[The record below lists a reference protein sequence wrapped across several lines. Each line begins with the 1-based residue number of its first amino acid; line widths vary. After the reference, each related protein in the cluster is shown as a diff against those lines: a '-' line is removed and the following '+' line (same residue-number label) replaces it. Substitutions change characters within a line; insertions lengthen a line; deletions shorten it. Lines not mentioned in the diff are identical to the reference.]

1 MFYEFVEEVMRE
13 DIGSVCIEKVIN
25 DMVDVMCVGFGVGL
39 VVF

>member
-1 MFYEFVEEVMRE
+1 MLYKFVEEVKRE
-13 DIGSVCIEKVIN
+13 NIGSLFIEKIIN